1 MATASVVFN
10 NYWSNLPTNLNW
22 YVTIQVF
29 PISEIEICL
38 QLGLSE
44 GSMHDL
50 RPMFKKNT
58 AAMYEFS

>member
-10 NYWSNLPTNLNW
+10 NYWSNLPINLNW
-22 YVTIQVF
+22 YVTMQVF
-29 PISEIEICL
+29 PLSEIEIYL

-50 RPMFKKNT
+50 
-58 AAMYEFS
+58 S